1 VTRRRRGIRLG
12 VSLLVALAT
21 SACSRACQKQ
31 SDSTEAGPKKVERMT
46 VGFAKRLDAPAF
58 VEVSDT
64 KGLGVPPG
72 CHLAGAVRRA
82 TFGPERLRFVA
93 PRRELGSL
101 ALAEGAGDSG
111 KSTERAALLNA
122 RDGTVTDVPWA
133 ELDAPPLFDKAAS
146 GWVAAWAISAD
157 SEMRALLWRGGSE
170 ADVLV
175 QGYDV
180 DVADVSCRGD
190 DCLVL
195 TSLARTTAAPG
206 ASVLSGN
213 AKSPASSFTR
223 VDIEP
228 GDDEPW
234 EPLTLADADGARF
247 VSLSSGRHA
256 ALYRLDAGRAERLG
270 TIDAPH
276 GAWEAVATPEPVVV
290 MPGADVGGPCGSE
303 AFPIVIQGAKGE
315 RHEIRT
321 PAPPESVIAR
331 PLGKGALLAWVA
343 PVSCA
348 LLQRRIV
355 YVALLGPGGAPKSS
369 PMAMGD
375 ATGFSLSVAGSRASL
390 WLLQDRDLTWMD
402 LECEVPK

>member
-1 VTRRRRGIRLG
+1 VTRPARGLGLG
-12 VSLLVALAT
+12 VSLLVALA
-21 SACSRACQKQ
+21 SGACSRSCQKQ
-31 SDSTEAGPKKVERMT
+31 SDSTEAGSKKLERMT
-46 VGFAKRLDAPAF
+46 VGFAKLLDPPAF
-58 VEVSDT
+58 REVTDV
-64 KGLGVPPG
+64 KGLGVPSG
-72 CHLAGAVRRA
+72 CRLAGAVRRA
-82 TFGPERLRFVA
+82 TLGSGRLRFVA
-93 PRRELGSL
+93 PRRELGVL
-101 ALAEGAGDSG
+101 ALAASSADSG
-111 KSTERAALLNA
+111 KSTERAAFVNA
-122 RDGTVTDVPWA
+122 LDGTVSNVPWA
-133 ELDAPPLFDKAAS
+133 ELDSPPSFDKAAS
-146 GWVAAWAISAD
+146 GWVAAWSIRAE
-157 SEMRALLWRGGSE
+157 SETRALLWRGGSE
-170 ADVLV
+170 AEVLV

-190 DCLVL
+190 DCVIL

-213 AKSPASSFTR
+213 AKSPASSFAR

-234 EPLTLADADGARF
+234 QPLSLADADSERF

-256 ALYRLDAGRAERLG
+256 AVYRLASGRAERLG
-270 TIDAPH
+270 SVDAPH

-290 MPGADVGGPCGSE
+290 MPGADVSGPCGSD
-303 AFPIVIQGAKGE
+303 AFPIVIQGPKGE

-331 PLGKGALLAWVA
+331 PLGRGALLAWVA

-348 LLQRRIV
+348 LLERRIV
-355 YVALLGPGGAPKSS
+355 YLALLRPGGAPQAS

-390 WLLQDRDLTWMD
+390 WLLQDHDLVWMD
-402 LECEVPK
+402 LDCEIPK